1 MTRGWLVTLCLAAV
15 APGSTASEPPT
26 GCDLNCVHL
35 KLLIATLRATMEG
48 CDRAF
53 PTANGVYTQ
62 AFTNWS
68 LLRYKIPGLPD
79 LLAEKTPEIA
89 TARATV
95 ARDFQKSPRFEQ
107 EIQCQGYKE
116 KLRSQER
123 LVPKEMLAPY
133 APGS

>member
-1 MTRGWLVTLCLAAV
+1 VTRSWLVTLCLAAV
-15 APGSTASEPPT
+15 SSGSVASEPPT
-26 GCDLNCVHL
+26 SCDPTCVNL

-48 CDRAF
+48 CDKAF
-53 PTANGVYTQ
+53 PAANGTYTQ

-68 LLRYKIPGLPD
+68 LLKYRIPGLPA

-89 TARATV
+89 TARAAV
-95 ARDFQKSPRFEQ
+95 ARDFQNSPRLEQ
-107 EIQCQGYKE
+107 EIQCQGYGG
-116 KLRSQER
+116 KLRNQEL